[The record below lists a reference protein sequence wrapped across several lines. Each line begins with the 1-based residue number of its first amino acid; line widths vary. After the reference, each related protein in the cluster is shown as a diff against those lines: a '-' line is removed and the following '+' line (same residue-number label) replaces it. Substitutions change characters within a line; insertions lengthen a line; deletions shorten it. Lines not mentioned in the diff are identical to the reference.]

1 MKRIIVFFI
10 VLFIASF
17 IYGQAREGTVSYQK
31 NALSAAVIELPYA
44 PDMVNEAMNDYLSKK
59 GKSKGTD
66 LKGFSTFRNTEALAY
81 DSTNADLYFKI
92 ERKSRQQKNTSLV
105 SLLLSSPKAD
115 MTTANIRYLNM
126 EEAKDYLNGLVPAI
140 DAYNLELKIKEQ
152 NEVIKKAEAK
162 YKSLV
167 SDGEDLERKKRGIE
181 EKIVANKQDIQAQGN
196 EVETQKQKLATWVST
211 RK

>member
-1 MKRIIVFFI
+1 MKRIIVSFT
-10 VLFIASF
+10 VLLIANL
-17 IYGQAREGTVSYQK
+17 IYGQAREGTVTYNK
-31 NALSAAVIELPYA
+31 NALSAAVIELPYS
-44 PDMVNEAMNDYLSKK
+44 PDAVNAAMNDYLSKK

-66 LKGFSTFRNTEALAY
+66 LKGFSTFRNTEVLAY

-92 ERKSRQQKNTSLV
+92 ERKSRQEKNASLV

-115 MTTANIRYLNM
+115 MATPNIRYLNM

-140 DAYNLELKIKEQ
+140 QAYNLELEIKEQ

-167 SDGEDLERKKRGIE
+167 NDGDDLEKKRSAIE
-181 EKIVANKQDIQAQGN
+181 KKIAENKQDIQSQGN
-196 EVETQKQKLATWVST
+196 EVEAQKQKLAAWVST

>member
-1 MKRIIVFFI
+1 
-10 VLFIASF
+10 
-17 IYGQAREGTVSYQK
+17 VSYQK

-44 PDMVNEAMNDYLSKK
+44 PDIVNAAMNDYLSKK

-92 ERKSRQQKNTSLV
+92 ERKSRQEKNTSLV

-115 MTTANIRYLNM
+115 MSTANIRYLNM
-126 EEAKDYLNGLVPAI
+126 AEAQDYLNGLVPAI

-152 NEVIKKAEAK
+152 NEVIKKAETK

-167 SDGEDLERKKRGIE
+167 NDGEDLENKKTEIE
-181 EKIVANKQDIQAQGN
+181 KKIAENKQDIQSQGN
-196 EVETQKQKLATWVST
+196 EVEAQKQKLAAWVST